1 MQTNSTD
8 GVRAA
13 RTLLSCGV
21 AAGPIFL
28 LIFAIQMLI
37 HPEFH
42 FARSEPSLLSIGPL
56 GSIQIANF
64 VIGGLLIIAGTLGMR
79 RVLRL
84 RKGRFWGPFLLG
96 IFGVAQVGVG
106 VFVADPVRSATSMT
120 FHGTMH
126 LIFGGAGFGALMAAC
141 FVFVRTFTS
150 LGQKPWAIF
159 SAMTGLLF
167 LAAFFS
173 AANASQGTTSIQFFL
188 NLIFVLAWA
197 WISLISKQL
206 LGIVRRGNHPK
217 PQPKAGPSE
226 FPQAKSPGGFSATR
240 KSSTSLPFHFA
251 KPHS

>member
-1 MQTNSTD
+1 MQRNSTG

-13 RTLLSCGV
+13 RALLSCGV
-21 AAGPIFL
+21 ASGPIFL
-28 LIFAIQMLI
+28 LIFVIQILI

-42 FARSEPSLLSIGPL
+42 FTRSEPSLLSIGAL
-56 GSIQIANF
+56 GWIQIANF
-64 VIGGLLIIAGTLGMR
+64 VIGGLLVMAGGLGIR

-84 RKGRFWGPFLLG
+84 SKGRFWGPFLLE
-96 IFGVAQVGVG
+96 IFGVGQVGVG

-126 LIFGGAGFGALMAAC
+126 LIFGGVSFGGLMAAC
-141 FVFVRTFTS
+141 FVFVRTFNS

-173 AANASQGTTSIQFFL
+173 AANASEGARSIQLFL

-206 LGIVRRGNHPK
+206 LGIV
-217 PQPKAGPSE
+217 
-226 FPQAKSPGGFSATR
+226 
-240 KSSTSLPFHFA
+240 STWETTQSLN
-251 KPHS
+251 

>member
-1 MQTNSTD
+1 MQTDSTG

-28 LIFAIQMLI
+28 LIFAIQMLA

-42 FARSEPSLLSIGPL
+42 FARGEPSLLSIGPL
-56 GSIQIANF
+56 GWIQIADF
-64 VIGGLLIIAGTLGMR
+64 VIGSLLVIAGALGMR

-84 RKGRFWGPFLLG
+84 SKGRFWGPLLLG

-106 VFVADPVRSATSMT
+106 VFIADPVRSTISMT

-126 LIFGGAGFGALMAAC
+126 LIFGGVGFGALMSAC

-173 AANASQGTTSIQFFL
+173 AANTSQRGSIQFFL

-206 LGIVRRGNHPK
+206 LGIV
-217 PQPKAGPSE
+217 
-226 FPQAKSPGGFSATR
+226 SAWE
-240 KSSTSLPFHFA
+240 TSQSLT
-251 KPHS
+251 

>member
-21 AAGPIFL
+21 ASGPIFL
-28 LIFAIQMLI
+28 AIFFIQMSV

-42 FARSEPSLLSIGPL
+42 FARSEPSLLSIGSL
-56 GSIQIANF
+56 GWMQIANS
-64 VIGGLLIIAGTLGMR
+64 VIGGLLVIAGALGMR

-84 RKGRFWGPFLLG
+84 SKGRFWGPFLLG
-96 IFGVAQVGVG
+96 MFGVGQVGVG
-106 VFVADPVRSATSMT
+106 VFVADPVRSATSLT

-126 LIFGGAGFGALMAAC
+126 LIFGGVGFGALMAAC
-141 FVFVRTFTS
+141 FVFVRTFIS

-173 AANASQGTTSIQFFL
+173 AANASQGATSIQFFL

-197 WISLISKQL
+197 WISSISKQL
-206 LGIVRRGNHPK
+206 LGIV
-217 PQPKAGPSE
+217 
-226 FPQAKSPGGFSATR
+226 SAWEITQ
-240 KSSTSLPFHFA
+240 SFN
-251 KPHS
+251 

>member
-1 MQTNSTD
+1 MQRNST

-21 AAGPIFL
+21 ASGPIFL
-28 LIFAIQMLI
+28 LIFAIQLFV

-42 FARSEPSLLSIGPL
+42 FASSEPSLLSIGSL
-56 GSIQIANF
+56 GWIQIANF
-64 VIGGLLIIAGTLGMR
+64 LIGGLLVIAGALGMR

-84 RKGRFWGPFLLG
+84 SEGRFWGPFLVG
-96 IFGVAQVGVG
+96 IFGVGQVGVG

-150 LGQKPWAIF
+150 LRQKPGAIF

-173 AANASQGTTSIQFFL
+173 AANASQGPTSIQFFL
-188 NLIFVLAWA
+188 NLIFILAWA

-206 LGIVRRGNHPK
+206 LGIV
-217 PQPKAGPSE
+217 
-226 FPQAKSPGGFSATR
+226 SAWET
-240 KSSTSLPFHFA
+240 P
-251 KPHS
+251 